1 MKQIKFIIR
10 EFLEAYR
17 EDDNFR
23 ELLRSLYKVTLFS
36 IVSIML
42 LIFSAWFILE
52 LGKIYN

>member
-23 ELLRSLYKVTLFS
+23 DLLRSLYKVTLFS
-36 IVSIML
+36 IISIML
-42 LIFSAWFILE
+42 LIFFAWFILE
-52 LGKIYN
+52 LGKIYI

>member
-10 EFLEAYR
+10 EFLDAYI

-42 LIFSAWFILE
+42 LIFFAWFILE

>member
-17 EDDNFR
+17 YDENFR
-23 ELLRSLYKVTLFS
+23 ELLKSLYKVTLFS
-36 IVSIML
+36 IVSIIL

-52 LGKIYN
+52 LGKIYI

>member
-36 IVSIML
+36 IISIML
-42 LIFSAWFILE
+42 LIFSTWFILE
-52 LGKIYN
+52 LGKIYI

>member
-36 IVSIML
+36 LISIML
-42 LIFSAWFILE
+42 LIFSTWFILE
-52 LGKIYN
+52 LGKIYI

>member
-17 EDDNFR
+17 YDDNFR
-23 ELLRSLYKVTLFS
+23 ELLRILYKVTFFS

>member
-23 ELLRSLYKVTLFS
+23 DLLKILYKVTLFS

-42 LIFSAWFILE
+42 LIFFAWFILE

>member
-10 EFLEAYR
+10 EFIEAYQTD
-17 EDDNFR
+17 ENFKS
-23 ELLRSLYKVTLFS
+23 LLKHIYKCTLF
-36 IVSIML
+36 IIIGLCL